1 LFTGLIIKESLA
13 SDTVLTELGFQIVK
27 TEEWHIGERTA
38 DFQPST
44 WNAIFVEGF
53 EEKIDEIASK
63 LSQTILPKW
72 YANISD
78 ATTEYVIFHGQVFSH
93 RKGDKADA
101 AEAIEYG
108 RSVGI
113 PEHQLDWTR

>member
-1 LFTGLIIKESLA
+1 LFTGLIIKESLP
-13 SDTVLTELGFQIVK
+13 SDTILAELGLKIVK
-27 TEEWHIGERTA
+27 TEEWHIGERA
-38 DFQPST
+38 AEFQPNT
-44 WNAIFVEGF
+44 WNAIFIEGF
-53 EEKIDEIASK
+53 EKKIDEITSK

-78 ATTEYVIFHGQVFSH
+78 ATTEYVIFHGKIFKH
-93 RKGDKADA
+93 IKGDKTDA

-113 PEHQLDWTR
+113 PEHQLDWT